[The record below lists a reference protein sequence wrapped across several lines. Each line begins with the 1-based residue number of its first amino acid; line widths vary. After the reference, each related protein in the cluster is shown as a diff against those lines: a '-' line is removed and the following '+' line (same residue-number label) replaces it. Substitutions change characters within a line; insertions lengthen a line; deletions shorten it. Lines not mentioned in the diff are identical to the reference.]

1 MPLLPKLKSFLNYI
15 EVVEAN
21 EVKQNSILL
30 ATSIFTLLSTG
41 MGMSTAF
48 GTAWDF
54 TDIQKVTKSYAL
66 PNHKYSASIVG
77 AVSSVI
83 V

>member
-1 MPLLPKLKSFLNYI
+1 
-15 EVVEAN
+15 
-21 EVKQNSILL
+21 
-30 ATSIFTLLSTG
+30 
-41 MGMSTAF
+41 MSTAF

>member
-15 EVVEAN
+15 EVIEAN

-30 ATSIFTLLSTG
+30 AASIFTLLSTG

-48 GTAWDF
+48 GTAWDY
-54 TDIQKVTKSYAL
+54 TNIQKVTKSYAL
-66 PNHKYSASIVG
+66 LNILLLLLG
-77 AVSSVI
+77 QF
-83 V
+83 